1 MTMAIAPFMDQTLLG
16 AQCAADASNVS
27 VIRTQLVPTVSIA
40 TDFAEL
46 SAIDVRR
53 TKLAVSVKCGI
64 TSSQTL
70 LTYPQQ

>member
-53 TKLAVSVKCGI
+53 TK
-64 TSSQTL
+64 
-70 LTYPQQ
+70 PP